1 MASGRGVEKRSA
13 PTALPVCSIAS
24 GAPHGRPRAWLQRIG
39 YYPAVARNSMCAV
52 LRKGLPGLRYRL
64 PNGIAASLALL
75 AATLCGVDAQQ
86 APPRVGNV
94 TITKFK
100 SLEWRPEDNWFKTS
114 TPVQLEL
121 VDPVSGEKVII
132 EADDAEGSPTGVI
145 TITGRLK
152 LLRPE
157 GSITGKAMTYDSAKG
172 TGRLY
177 DAVAEVSSV
186 RLEGKTI
193 EILPEQVMRARGAA
207 FTTCAHGKPDYRLT
221 ARDISVSANGRVEA
235 HGVTF
240 WLGGTPVMAVPY
252 FVKTF
257 RRMAQN
263 PWPLPGYST
272 ETGPALHIRNQLLLS
287 PRQALSLDTSVAAR
301 RALHGGLE
309 FRHRLGALSGDGEPP
324 LTVASGFTRSL
335 ASPLELR
342 PALIRTGF
350 AEDTAEQGLTLG
362 ASLTAGSVISKR
374 DRTDIRVDRLPEVC
388 AEWVVTPAKEVRPD
402 IARASD
408 DATGPRFGPLQISP
422 RYWWFSAQ
430 ASAGRYAEVPSHVI
444 SNRASMR
451 ASLVGPSL
459 LLSNRVYLRAG
470 GAMVGSIY
478 SEGKAYSV
486 LAPELEANWMAGPR
500 TLLGAAYRWAQPF
513 GETPFLFDRCDVRHE
528 LRLRTAYSQSG
539 FAADL
544 TVKYDMERNKAYDT
558 AVSIRRVMDCAEVG
572 LRYET
577 RGQSLGVVLNLTPIK
592 IDHKDE
598 PGSRAAGPAA
608 GAPSKR
614 SKP

>member
-1 MASGRGVEKRSA
+1 M
-13 PTALPVCSIAS
+13 CSIAS
-24 GAPHGRPRAWLQRIG
+24 GAPHYRPRACLRRIG
-39 YYPAVARNSMCAV
+39 YYPAVARNSTCAV
-52 LRKGLPGLRYRL
+52 LRKGLPALRHRL
-64 PNGIAASLALL
+64 PSGIAASLALL
-75 AATLCGVDAQQ
+75 AAILCDAGSSVDAQQ

-100 SLEWRPEDNWFKTS
+100 SLEWRPEDNWFKTN

-157 GSITGKAMTYDSAKG
+157 GSITGKAMMYDSAKG

-177 DAVAEVSSV
+177 DAAAEVSSV

-193 EILPEQVMRARGAA
+193 EILPEQVMRAKGAT
-207 FTTCAHGKPDYRLT
+207 FTTCTHGKPDYRLT
-221 ARDISVSANGRVEA
+221 ARDISVSATGRVEA

-257 RRMAQN
+257 RRMAQS

-272 ETGPALHIRNQLLLS
+272 ETGPALHVRNQLFMS
-287 PRQALSLDTSVAAR
+287 PRQALSLDTSIAAR
-301 RALHGGLE
+301 RALQGGLE
-309 FRHRLGALSGDGEPP
+309 FRRRLGPQTTDGEPP

-350 AEDTAEQGLTLG
+350 AEDTAEQGLTL
-362 ASLTAGSVISKR
+362 AAALTAGSVISKR
-374 DRTDIRVDRLPEVC
+374 DRTDIRVDRVPEVS

-402 IARASD
+402 IARTSGD
-408 DATGPRFGPLQISP
+408 GIGPRFGPLQISP

-430 ASAGRYAEVPSHVI
+430 ASAGRYAEVPSHIV

-459 LLSNRVYLRAG
+459 LLSNRVYVRAG
-470 GAMVGSIY
+470 GAMIGSVY
-478 SEGKAYSV
+478 SEGKAYSI
-486 LAPELEANWMAGPR
+486 LAPEVEANWMAGPR

-513 GETPFLFDRCDVRHE
+513 GETPFLFDLCDVRHE

-544 TVKYDMERNKAYDT
+544 TVKYDMERNRAYDT
-558 AVSIRRVMDCAEVG
+558 AFSIRRVMDCAEVG

-577 RGQSLGVVLNLTPIK
+577 RGQSLGVVLNLTPSK

-598 PGSRAAGPAA
+598 AGSKAADATA
-608 GAPSKR
+608 GTASER